1 MAKSKNRKPRFNP
14 EDQRLKNKGIITNGD
29 GQNQQKDLTKK
40 SKETLRVCALG
51 GLGEIG
57 KNLYFFEY
65 EEDILIVDMGFKFP
79 DDEMLGIDY
88 IIPDITYLEE
98 RKDKIKG
105 ILITHGHED
114 HIGAIPYLLPKVGA
128 PIYAPKLTIG
138 LIEGK
143 LSEFSLAQG
152 AGLHVIDPEK
162 DKLKLGKFDIEWFR
176 VTHSIPDAVGVSIST
191 PLGRTLYTGD
201 FKLDHSPIDDKN
213 VEIGKLAKFGDE
225 GVLLL
230 LSDSTGAETPGYSA
244 SEKSLQETFTRIFAE
259 HQGSRIIIASFS
271 SQINRI
277 QMVIDS
283 AKKQGR
289 KLAFSGRSLL
299 KNTEIAVR
307 LGYLKIPADL
317 IVKIEDI
324 ARYPDG
330 KVCVMSTGSQGE
342 AMSALSRMAAGSHKN
357 IKIKEGDTV
366 VFSSSPIPGNEV
378 AITSVIDDLYRR
390 GANVIFDEKGGN
402 KTHVSGHPGQE
413 ELKIMLNLTRP
424 KYFMPAHGER
434 HHLVHHRELAKE
446 VGIPSENIFIMDNGE
461 VLEINKSS
469 AKLADAKIQNG
480 IILVDGLGVGDVGE
494 IVLRDRKAMSTEG
507 VFVVICTVDR
517 KSGKLLTSPD
527 IISRGFIYMRE
538 NEKLVNNARNEVRK
552 IIENG
557 AASGQPQNWSNAK
570 IKVRDRV
577 QDYLYQNT
585 QRNPMVI
592 PVIIEV

>member
-1 MAKSKNRKPRFNP
+1 MSKKNNRSLMIRPGN
-14 EDQRLKNKGIITNGD
+14 QRLKERGIITKTD
-29 GQNQQKDLTKK
+29 SQIQQNTEENP
-40 SKETLRVCALG
+40 KETFRFFALG
-51 GLGEIG
+51 GLGEVG
-57 KNLYFFEY
+57 KNLYVFEY

-79 DDEMLGIDY
+79 EDEMLGVDY
-88 IIPDITYLEE
+88 IIPDVRYLAE
-98 RKDKIKG
+98 RREKIRG

-114 HIGAIPYLLPKVGA
+114 HIGAIPYILPKLGV

-143 LSEFSLAQG
+143 LSEFGLLQG

-162 DKLKLGKFDIEWFR
+162 DKLKLGKFDVEWFR

-191 PLGRTLYTGD
+191 PLGRALYTGD
-201 FKLDHSPIDDKN
+201 FKLDHSPVDNKK
-213 VEIGKLAKFGDE
+213 VEIGKLAKYGDE

-230 LSDSTGAETPGYSA
+230 LSDSTGAEIPGYSA
-244 SEKSLQETFTRIFAE
+244 SEKSLQQTFNRIFDDHE
-259 HQGSRIIIASFS
+259 NSRIIIASFS

-283 AKKQGR
+283 AKKHGR

-299 KNTEIAVR
+299 RNVEIAVR

-317 IVKIEDI
+317 VVKIEAI
-324 ARYPDG
+324 PRFPDG

-342 AMSALSRMAAGSHKN
+342 SMSALARMANGSHKN
-357 IKIKEGDTV
+357 IKIKENDTV

-390 GANVIFDEKGGN
+390 GANVIFDEKNGN
-402 KTHVSGHPGQE
+402 RTHVSGHPAQE
-413 ELKIMLNLTRP
+413 ELKIMLNLVKP
-424 KYFMPAHGER
+424 KYFVPAHGER
-434 HHLVHHRELAKE
+434 HHLVHHKNLALD
-446 VGIPSENIFIMDNGE
+446 VGIEDENIFIMDNGE
-461 VLEINKSS
+461 VIEINNTG
-469 AKLADAKIQNG
+469 AKIAETKIPSG

-507 VFVVICTVDR
+507 VFVVICTVD
-517 KSGKLLTSPD
+517 KKTGKLLTSPD
-527 IISRGFIYMRE
+527 IISRGFIYMKE
-538 NEKLVNNARNEVRK
+538 NEKLVNSARLEVRK
-552 IIENG
+552 IIENI
-557 AASGQPQNWSNAK
+557 SENNQPKNWANVK
-570 IKVRDRV
+570 TKLRDRI
-577 QDYLYQNT
+577 QDYLYQST